1 MKKIM
6 LSLGLMF
13 AALTLT
19 NCSNDIVENI
29 TPAEKGEALTIVA
42 NTPDTRTVADGLN
55 TTWAANDKLSVFHVD
70 GTTTKHDGAFANSAD
85 ALNIFSGNTTADF
98 TVANT
103 WYALYPYNS
112 YNTNSVTK
120 TAYDNVGYATTT
132 QKGNNSLAHVAGDFA
147 PLYGITTTE
156 AGNST
161 VSFTM
166 HHLTSLV
173 KFAVANKGTEAFT
186 VKSINISNPQHDFVG
201 TYHLNLTG
209 EKVEYISSG
218 AQYVSSAATLNV
230 ENGEAIAANGEA
242 FFYLPI
248 KPYTAAA
255 GETITVTVTT
265 DKGDYTKSLTLS
277 NEVEFKAGSI
287 KPLNINVPAFEVTND
302 ITASIVFKNC
312 GYANAASVDGK
323 TIAVDENIDIVFAK
337 GSAGTAPAYY
347 TSGEAIRMYQGGA
360 TLKVTAKN
368 GKTINKIKMT
378 FASNQYYLKADCG
391 ELSAEGG
398 IRTWT
403 GEAGEILFTSTG
415 TDKDHRAYISALD
428 ITYAGDTTT
437 EPEPEE
443 PEVPEPDDNK
453 LTVAEFLKATVDAN
467 VWYELTGEITNIVNT
482 SYGNF
487 DLTDETGTVYVY
499 GLTETK
505 VSSNNQSFSKLGLHV
520 GDIVTIMGTRAE
532 YKSSAQVGGPA
543 YYVSAIKFIQRD
555 LKFSSNLVTLALG
568 DEFTAPTLTGSK
580 IDDVTY
586 TSSDTA
592 VAEVEASTGAVTIVG
607 VGDAVITAT
616 APKTTEYAAGSASYN
631 ITVSEAGSD
640 VVAGGRD
647 DFNTVATNNQYG
659 SRKTTSGWSAT
670 NTAVISGGSSDS
682 NPVFK
687 SLLGT
692 STSTRAFVING
703 KTSAKGTI
711 TSPTLTTGCGTLSLN
726 YGYVFSEGKAAK
738 FKVEIKQN
746 GAVVET
752 YTVTGPNTTKFKV
765 NTWTQE
771 VNVAGDFQIVI
782 TNLCPSNSTS
792 NKDRT
797 AIWDVIWTGYN
808 G

>member
-1 MKKIM
+1 M

-85 ALNIFSGNTTADF
+85 ALNLFSGNTTADF

-120 TAYDNVGYATTT
+120 TAYDNVGYPTTT

-186 VKSINISNPQHDFVG
+186 VKSINISNPSHDFVG

-265 DKGDYTKSLTLS
+265 DKGDYSKALTLS

-312 GYANAASVDGK
+312 GYANAASVNNK
-323 TIAVDENIDIVFAK
+323 VIAVDENIDIVFAQGK
-337 GSAGTAPAYY
+337 ASTAPAYY
-347 TSGEAIRMYQGGA
+347 TSGEAIRMYQNGA

-391 ELSAEGG
+391 ELTAEAA

-443 PEVPEPDDNK
+443 PEEPEIVK
-453 LTVAEFLKATVDAN
+453 ATVAEFLAAAEDDTI
-467 VWYELTGEITNIVNT
+467 YELTGTITGPT
-482 SYGNF
+482 KSYYGNF
-487 DLTDETGTVYVY
+487 YLTDATGTAYIYGLKNANGAYVWDTLDLTIGDNITVQGKRTSFSGSAQMQDALYINHEVNTTPRITSIAQNSVTFSASASSVKVAVETAGEASTFNVSTEDEWISVEMSGNQVVIEVEENTTTEKREGIVTVTY
-499 GLTETK
+499 GESTETIE
-505 VSSNNQSFSKLGLHV
+505 VSQAGQSSGEVVLVDSTLSFANKAQRTSFSSAKQVWEQNGITLTNDKASSTSNV
-520 GDIVTIMGTRAE
+520 ADYANPARF
-532 YKSSAQVGGPA
+532 YKSSKITVEMDVNMHKIVFVCNNSSYATALKNSIKTDSNTTVAISGSNVTVTFASPVTS
-543 YYVSAIKFIQRD
+543 YVI
-555 LKFSSNLVTLALG
+555 SS
-568 DEFTAPTLTGSK
+568 LTGGQVRMNSL
-580 IDDVTY
+580 
-586 TSSDTA
+586 
-592 VAEVEASTGAVTIVG
+592 
-607 VGDAVITAT
+607 
-616 APKTTEYAAGSASYN
+616 
-631 ITVSEAGSD
+631 TVSHE
-640 VVAGGRD
+640 
-647 DFNTVATNNQYG
+647 
-659 SRKTTSGWSAT
+659 
-670 NTAVISGGSSDS
+670 
-682 NPVFK
+682 
-687 SLLGT
+687 
-692 STSTRAFVING
+692 
-703 KTSAKGTI
+703 
-711 TSPTLTTGCGTLSLN
+711 
-726 YGYVFSEGKAAK
+726 
-738 FKVEIKQN
+738 
-746 GAVVET
+746 
-752 YTVTGPNTTKFKV
+752 
-765 NTWTQE
+765 
-771 VNVAGDFQIVI
+771 
-782 TNLCPSNSTS
+782 
-792 NKDRT
+792 
-797 AIWDVIWTGYN
+797 
-808 G
+808 